1 MTIKEDIHNK
11 ILADITSGHY
21 KQNEIITE
29 ASLTA
34 KYHVSKSP
42 VREALIELCKEQILQ
57 GLPRLGYQ
65 VVPVSLQDVVDLID
79 FRIDVEIAGLKR
91 GFYNLNEASL
101 QELSTAAH
109 ISPEEVLN
117 PIWERNQDFHLL
129 LYKLSQNQ
137 YGYRELQTIMQR
149 NQRYLSQYF
158 YNAWRNA
165 SITTKEQSCHVEIV
179 EALKKRNL
187 EVACHFLESDISS
200 IKDEILKNI

>member
-34 KYHVSKSP
+34 KYHVSKAP

-57 GLPRLGYQ
+57 SLPRLGYQ

>member
-34 KYHVSKSP
+34 KYLVSKSP

-57 GLPRLGYQ
+57 SLPRLGYQ